1 MTKWRVCSTV
11 SSVHLLLDTH
21 IALWAVTGSP
31 LLPRQALMAILAA
44 DEVFVSVA
52 SLWEVAIKHAL
63 GRGDMPVSSTQAMLA
78 FIDAGYRLLDI
89 KPAHA
94 VRVETLPPLH
104 RDPFDRLLVAQALEE
119 PLTLVTADMVLGG
132 YSPAIVV
139 AGF

>member
-1 MTKWRVCSTV
+1 V
-11 SSVHLLLDTH
+11 SSVRLLLDTH

-31 LLPRQALMAILAA
+31 LLPRQAQMAILAA

-63 GRGDMPVSSTQAMLA
+63 GRGDMPVSSPQAMLA
-78 FIDAGYRLLDI
+78 FIDAGYRVLDI

-104 RDPFDRLLVAQALEE
+104 GDPFAR
-119 PLTLVTADMVLGG
+119 
-132 YSPAIVV
+132 SPACSWRRRWKNR
-139 AGF
+139 

>member
-1 MTKWRVCSTV
+1 MRV
-11 SSVHLLLDTH
+11 LLDTH

-31 LLPRQALMAILAA
+31 LLPRQAETAILAA

-63 GRGDMPVSSTQAMLA
+63 GRGDMPVSSPQAMRA

-104 RDPFDRLLVAQALEE
+104 RDPFGRLLVAQALEE
-119 PLTLVTADMVLGG
+119 PLTLVTADLLLGG

-139 AGF
+139 AGS

>member
-1 MTKWRVCSTV
+1 MR
-11 SSVHLLLDTH
+11 LLLDTH
-21 IALWAVTGSP
+21 IALWAVTASP
-31 LLPRQALMAILAA
+31 LLPRQAEMAILAA

-63 GRGDMPVSSTQAMLA
+63 GRGDMPVSSSQAMRA

-119 PLTLVTADMVLGG
+119 PLTLVTADLVLGG

-139 AGF
+139 AGL

>member
-1 MTKWRVCSTV
+1 MR
-11 SSVHLLLDTH
+11 LLLDTH
-21 IALWAVTGSP
+21 IALWAVTASP
-31 LLPRQALMAILAA
+31 LLPRQAEMAILAA

-63 GRGDMPVSSTQAMLA
+63 GRGDMPVSSSQAMRA

-104 RDPFDRLLVAQALEE
+104 RNPFDRLLVAQALEE
-119 PLTLVTADMVLGG
+119 PLTLVTADLVLGG

-139 AGF
+139 AGL

>member
-1 MTKWRVCSTV
+1 MRV
-11 SSVHLLLDTH
+11 LLDTH

-31 LLPRQALMAILAA
+31 LLPRQAETAILAA

-63 GRGDMPVSSTQAMLA
+63 GRGDMPVSSPQAMRA

-119 PLTLVTADMVLGG
+119 PLTLVTADLLLGG

-139 AGF
+139 AGS

>member
-1 MTKWRVCSTV
+1 VR
-11 SSVHLLLDTH
+11 LLLDTH
-21 IALWAVTGSP
+21 IALWAVTASP
-31 LLPRQALMAILAA
+31 LLPRQAEMAILAA

-63 GRGDMPVSSTQAMLA
+63 GRGDMPVSSSQAMRA

-119 PLTLVTADMVLGG
+119 PLTLVTADLVLGG

-139 AGF
+139 AGL